1 MNQISVFESS
11 EITAFGI
18 FTINLNLVMSVSMQ
32 FSNCVMIFN
41 LLLIMCLSI
50 TLHSDNSDIK

>member
-18 FTINLNLVMSVSMQ
+18 FSINLNLVTSVSMQ
-32 FSNCVMIFN
+32 LRNDVVNCSVFYIN
-41 LLLIMCLSI
+41 
-50 TLHSDNSDIK
+50 